1 MVLKAA
7 AAIISA
13 VLTIAS
19 VGYQIYQSQK
29 LKAQQKAAEKARKE
43 AEDARKGFEQVVEG
57 QSTILPIVYG
67 KAMVGGARVFHAVS
81 GNYNYVEPNA
91 EKTLGKYSG
100 GKTYS
105 TEACKTI
112 QNIYTTEGIDNDGA
126 PVQVP
131 YAWVYPPPSEPINS
145 QFQGWWWTQRRRYKV
160 VQIPGITD
168 PPYVGLLPYQ
178 ATNDKAI
185 IDSFSEE
192 YPETF
197 SKMLDCEVANI
208 DTIKLQ
214 RIVKYDNKDFIWVYP
229 EVRNNNTGLET
240 TIHGTKNEF
249 LFYQQALCQGPIEGV
264 YDVVIDDNRYL
275 DDVELGNE
283 TEWETDSDGDI
294 QRVTKEAGIRIDCHY
309 GAEPRADSIMAAN
322 FYERSTAVFNNIA
335 YASVVIRLERDYP
348 QFNNIPNIQFFLQGK
363 KVRTVNNAYQLSLER
378 IYSNNPAWCLLDYLL
393 DNTIGKGLDVSEIDL
408 KSFYDASIIC
418 NRTVLDNVRVGGNLY
433 FPTLD
438 KNSGP
443 LQGAETRPL
452 PLYECNIIIN
462 SEKTIRENVEEI
474 LSTMGDAR
482 LVWSQG
488 KYKLSLQYP
497 ESNEAINLAAT
508 LTDDD
513 LILNQEVQIT
523 WPSASERLNHCI
535 IKYHNE
541 TANFNESV
549 IAWPPKRE
557 GTFWIGLG
565 GRRYSQQDGFDS
577 NRACGQLLNSMGV
590 WQSDSLDTTRA
601 YMEWVFHIKENV
613 SGATVTF
620 AYADAFTINLY
631 RVSNPDSDT
640 LISPVFIGGWSGNG
654 DTTYPF
660 SCNKTWDGAQGTTHS
675 HPLGNL
681 TGNCLYKVTIE
692 AYVGTANNKKGAA
705 AYIWSGSDNNKTIY
719 WKTTDI
725 AYTGFIKR
733 VVTPAAVKVYTD
745 MLAEDSGVELEKEIY
760 LEGITDYYHAL
771 AKAEEFVRTS
781 RSAATYK
788 FTCNLRNKYLEP
800 ADFIKIESDALNLNP
815 EGGLYLRVNEVK
827 VNEDY
832 TFDIVAERFDWTQL
846 AWNIEDDEYLYPT
859 PIYGSPLPAPAWL
872 KFTKQDNTSQN
883 TVGYLEWAKV
893 TSPVLAD
900 YVFYYNV
907 NLERDSTGYLKFNW
921 MGDAGIDDAN
931 FTVPFYS
938 GEILTYGIRARSKS
952 GKLSGITTT
961 SSSTPIIPPTP
972 VYPPAVTDLAV
983 VRNFNYAK
991 AFRLSWTIPLKRDDG
1006 SDYDNHAG
1014 AYIYRGLNT
1023 EPDTFSKIGEVGSD
1037 TIEYTDQDPA
1047 LTTNIN
1053 YYYAVRLFSDRN
1065 TFGTY
1070 SNLAG
1075 PIAIQGSG
1083 PGDPPGVPTG
1093 FKVTSGYDAFF
1104 FETDPPAFDFYKIT
1118 KIYGY
1123 LYDTLVYDE
1132 ETKKCRRN
1140 ADPNYTFEE
1149 VLQMPNGG
1157 LLKTF
1162 TGTFSSL
1169 QVGVSKGGR
1178 FWATW
1183 VKIINESDVESVP
1196 TAPQTGQTVDDPDVV
1211 VACLPNI
1218 IINIAD
1224 DPDNLPNLIAE
1235 IQRLDSIVALNAIS
1249 AINVVI
1255 GEIDI
1260 LKGFDNYVLGEFGLI
1275 WDNNAVQNSLL
1286 KGIQSN
1292 VNDNQAFAQFR
1303 LDTLASNAATQA
1315 QALLGIQSDFNNN
1328 KAAVEFRLNT
1338 LATNDQTQAQ
1348 ALLGLQSDF
1357 NNNKSAVEFRLNTLA
1372 TNDQTQA
1379 QLITNLTSDFNSNK
1393 SAVEFRLNTL
1403 ATNDQTQAQALL
1415 GLQSEFSNNIS
1426 VVNFKLNTLASN
1438 TATMAESLIGL
1449 KSDFNNNKSAV
1460 DFRLTTLSTN
1470 AQTQAQA
1477 LLGLQSDFSNNISA
1491 VNFRLN
1497 TLATNDQT
1505 QAQALLDLNS
1515 NFNNN
1520 ISKIDFRLNTLAT
1533 NDQTQAQALLDLNS
1547 DFNNNIAK
1555 IDFRLNTL
1563 AANDQT
1569 QAQAL
1574 LDLNSNFSN
1583 NIAKIDFR
1591 LNTLATND
1599 HTQAQALLGLQSDF
1613 SNNIAKID
1621 FRLNTLAAND
1631 QTQAQ
1636 ALLDLNSD
1644 FNNNKAAVDFRL
1656 NTLAAN
1662 DQTQAQA
1669 LLDLNS
1675 NFNNNIAKIDFRLNT
1690 LAANDQTQA
1699 QALTRL
1705 DSDFNGNKANVE
1717 FRLNT
1722 LATNDHTQAQVLT
1735 TLTSDYGNLNSSV
1748 SKINHVLTTLS
1759 SNDATQAASI
1769 GSLSSQFGGL
1779 ASNIST
1785 IQQTYV
1791 NNNYVTALVQQTL
1804 SAGIY
1809 SKNLLTDA
1817 SFGGSQTSSSRVTTF
1832 TNWILHSSGG
1842 AINVSVANNARGP
1855 ALVTNGTEK
1864 TFFLYA
1870 ESAQGSYYG
1879 DIYQTN
1885 IPIEPGKYYEASVYA
1900 LAGAAVARMVVYFG
1914 TSKSAW
1920 TVMSGWRALDNTTG
1934 GTYTNGSLLTHYNR
1948 LFGVFQAGSTHVKAK
1963 FELRIDT
1970 IGGWCVAKFVRPF
1983 FTQITKERYDY
1994 LRTLTTF
2001 ATSRDKLTPWDA
2013 GKSADTYSVIQQRFY
2028 TNGTHSTYGV
2038 TADVNGRISGFG
2050 FQADRG
2056 MTVFKVLADY
2066 FYISSPTNDSKP
2078 FYVDATNNIVYIQ
2091 NAFIKDGSIG
2101 NAKIANAA
2109 ITTAKIANA
2118 AITTAKIG
2126 NLQVDTINIKD
2137 GAVVSG
2143 ALAFSSPLD
2152 ASQTVRNQIE
2162 TYYAPYPGVGST
2174 VTRGQTAVYGRQ
2186 YGGYF
2191 VDICSIGITVP
2202 VTASTI
2208 SGLITFNPTL
2218 RQQSIYSVMIKVFK
2232 VLTNKAAYQIVAG
2245 DLFVVKEYYS
2255 SEYTAFN
2262 SKALSD
2268 SHTIKCSTGNVFPL
2282 GRVFGSVMLSN
2293 TTDWG
2298 LLTSVQTLEDVGSFV
2313 FPGAFVDIS
2322 DADGSYTTPV
2332 QNLKTGYSF
2341 GFNFLSNTSYRIHAY
2356 IKLAELY
2363 GYFETGVGNIPT
2375 ASWQIPT
2382 WYGISQTR
2390 INQNDSSLA
2399 VQLFLK

>member
-112 QNIYTTEGIDNDGA
+112 QNIYTTEGIDYDGA

-640 LISPVFIGGWSGNG
+640 LISPVFIGGWFGNG

-907 NLERDSTGYLKFNW
+907 NLERDSIGYLKFNW

-1357 NNNKSAVEFRLNTLA
+1357 NNNKSN
-1372 TNDQTQA
+1372 
-1379 QLITNLTSDFNSNK
+1379 
-1393 SAVEFRLNTL
+1393 VEFRLNTL

-1515 NFNNN
+1515 NF
-1520 ISKIDFRLNTLAT
+1520 
-1533 NDQTQAQALLDLNS
+1533 
-1547 DFNNNIAK
+1547 
-1555 IDFRLNTL
+1555 
-1563 AANDQT
+1563 
-1569 QAQAL
+1569 
-1574 LDLNSNFSN
+1574 SN

-1636 ALLDLNSD
+1636 ALLDLNS
-1644 FNNNKAAVDFRL
+1644 
-1656 NTLAAN
+1656 
-1662 DQTQAQA
+1662 
-1669 LLDLNS
+1669 

-1690 LAANDQTQA
+1690 LAANDQTQAQALTRLDSDFNGNKANVEFRLNTLSTNAATQA

-1817 SFGGSQTSSSRVTTF
+1817 SFGGSQTSSGVTTF

-1864 TFFLYA
+1864 TLTAFT
-1870 ESAQGSYYG
+1870 ENAQGSNYG
-1879 DIYQTN
+1879 DIYQTD

-1914 TSKSAW
+1914 TSASAW
-1920 TVMSGWRALDNTTG
+1920 TPMSGWG
-1934 GTYTNGSLLTHYNR
+1934 
-1948 LFGVFQAGSTHVKAK
+1948 
-1963 FELRIDT
+1963 
-1970 IGGWCVAKFVRPF
+1970 
-1983 FTQITKERYDY
+1983 
-1994 LRTLTTF
+1994 
-2001 ATSRDKLTPWDA
+2001 
-2013 GKSADTYSVIQQRFY
+2013 
-2028 TNGTHSTYGV
+2028 
-2038 TADVNGRISGFG
+2038 
-2050 FQADRG
+2050 
-2056 MTVFKVLADY
+2056 
-2066 FYISSPTNDSKP
+2066 
-2078 FYVDATNNIVYIQ
+2078 
-2091 NAFIKDGSIG
+2091 
-2101 NAKIANAA
+2101 
-2109 ITTAKIANA
+2109 
-2118 AITTAKIG
+2118 
-2126 NLQVDTINIKD
+2126 
-2137 GAVVSG
+2137 
-2143 ALAFSSPLD
+2143 
-2152 ASQTVRNQIE
+2152 
-2162 TYYAPYPGVGST
+2162 
-2174 VTRGQTAVYGRQ
+2174 
-2186 YGGYF
+2186 
-2191 VDICSIGITVP
+2191 
-2202 VTASTI
+2202 
-2208 SGLITFNPTL
+2208 
-2218 RQQSIYSVMIKVFK
+2218 
-2232 VLTNKAAYQIVAG
+2232 
-2245 DLFVVKEYYS
+2245 
-2255 SEYTAFN
+2255 
-2262 SKALSD
+2262 
-2268 SHTIKCSTGNVFPL
+2268 
-2282 GRVFGSVMLSN
+2282 
-2293 TTDWG
+2293 
-2298 LLTSVQTLEDVGSFV
+2298 TLENTRSEERRVGKECRSRWS
-2313 FPGAFVDIS
+2313 P
-2322 DADGSYTTPV
+2322 Y
-2332 QNLKTGYSF
+2332 
-2341 GFNFLSNTSYRIHAY
+2341 H
-2356 IKLAELY
+2356 
-2363 GYFETGVGNIPT
+2363 
-2375 ASWQIPT
+2375 
-2382 WYGISQTR
+2382 
-2390 INQNDSSLA
+2390 
-2399 VQLFLK
+2399 

>member
-1 MVLKAA
+1 MGLA

-91 EKTLGKYSG
+91 ERTLGKYSG

-112 QNIYTTEGIDNDGA
+112 ENIYTTEGIDNDGA
-126 PVQVP
+126 TVQVP

-309 GAEPRADSIMAAN
+309 GAEPKADSIMAAN

-640 LISPVFIGGWSGNG
+640 LISPVFIGGWFGNG

-815 EGGLYLRVNEVK
+815 EGGLYLRVTEVK

-931 FTVPFYS
+931 FKVPFYS

-1218 IINIAD
+1218 IINIVD

-1255 GEIDI
+1255 GEIGI

-1357 NNNKSAVEFRLNTLA
+1357 NNNKSN
-1372 TNDQTQA
+1372 
-1379 QLITNLTSDFNSNK
+1379 
-1393 SAVEFRLNTL
+1393 VEFRLNTL

-1547 DFNNNIAK
+1547 NFNNNI
-1555 IDFRLNTL
+1555 
-1563 AANDQT
+1563 
-1569 QAQAL
+1569 
-1574 LDLNSNFSN
+1574 S
-1583 NIAKIDFR
+1583 KIDFR
-1591 LNTLATND
+1591 LNTLAT
-1599 HTQAQALLGLQSDF
+1599 
-1613 SNNIAKID
+1613 
-1621 FRLNTLAAND
+1621 ND

-1644 FNNNKAAVDFRL
+1644 FNNNISKIDFRL
-1656 NTLAAN
+1656 NTLATN

-1675 NFNNNIAKIDFRLNT
+1675 NFNGNKANVEFRLNT
-1690 LAANDQTQA
+1690 LATNDQTQAQALTSLDSDFNGNKANVEFRLNTLSTNAATQA

-1722 LATNDHTQAQVLT
+1722 LATNDHTQAQVLTTLTSNYGNLNSSVSKINYVLITLSSNDATQAQALTRLDSDFNGNKANVEFRLNTLSTNAATQAQVLT

-1817 SFGGSQTSSSRVTTF
+1817 SFSGSQTSSSGVTTF

-1842 AINVSVANNARGP
+1842 AITASVANNARGP

-1864 TFFLYA
+1864 TLIAYA
-1870 ESAQGSYYG
+1870 DSAQGSYYG
-1879 DIYQTN
+1879 AIYQTN

-1900 LAGAAVARMVVYFG
+1900 LAGAAVARMVVSFG
-1914 TSKSAW
+1914 TSATVW
-1920 TVMSGWRALDNTTG
+1920 TVMNGGGALDNTTG

-1948 LFGVFQAGSTHVKAK
+1948 LFGVFLAGSTHVKAQV
-1963 FELRIDT
+1963 ELRIDT
-1970 IGGWCVAKFVRPF
+1970 ITNWCFAKFVRPF

-2001 ATSRDKLTPWDA
+2001 ASSRDELTPWDA

-2101 NAKIANAA
+2101 NAKIGD
-2109 ITTAKIANA
+2109 A

-2126 NLQVDTINIKD
+2126 DAAITTAKIGDLQVDTIKIKD
-2137 GAVVSG
+2137 GAVVTASTSSSASHG
-2143 ALAFSSPLD
+2143 YEERSTLRTGEGMAGGVAFL
-2152 ASQTVRNQIE
+2152 
-2162 TYYAPYPGVGST
+2162 PYPGYHGGSVTGYGNKVNIYSASIYWDICRHQFTTPQANTQGLIIFNPMARSQAVWSVMLKIFVVQGEYKLFQGAWDWLAVISDYNGTDFRT
-2174 VTRGQTAVYGRQ
+2174 VNDAIMSQAHAQRDWTGNVSPRGMNFGSVFQMRGAIGLNTKIWKVAEVATFTFPGM
-2186 YGGYF
+2186 F
-2191 VDICSIGITVP
+2191 VDIPASSDGSGGGKGLVNNANVP
-2202 VTASTI
+2202 LMV
-2208 SGLITFNPTL
+2208 N
-2218 RQQSIYSVMIKVFK
+2218 
-2232 VLTNKAAYQIVAG
+2232 
-2245 DLFVVKEYYS
+2245 
-2255 SEYTAFN
+2255 
-2262 SKALSD
+2262 
-2268 SHTIKCSTGNVFPL
+2268 
-2282 GRVFGSVMLSN
+2282 
-2293 TTDWG
+2293 
-2298 LLTSVQTLEDVGSFV
+2298 FV
-2313 FPGAFVDIS
+2313 FPWPA
-2322 DADGSYTTPV
+2322 T
-2332 QNLKTGYSF
+2332 
-2341 GFNFLSNTSYRIHAY
+2341 YRIHAY
-2356 IKLAELY
+2356 VKLDPS
-2363 GYFETGVGNIPT
+2363 ET
-2375 ASWQIPT
+2375 W
-2382 WYGISQTR
+2382 
-2390 INQNDSSLA
+2390 SSLPWSGTQSA
-2399 VQLFLK
+2399 VKTFPNDTSITVELFKK